1 MRSVRVLLLSVAAV
15 LMTACVQVLEPP
27 TAPSG
32 IALTLVCEDAVR
44 TKAETTEPGVR
55 SYHENLISW
64 VDFYFFR
71 GKMPDVNPAEWKDT
85 TTAQLHYR
93 KTSGEQNEASF
104 QMNLSA
110 STIKQLFPDSGEG
123 KDKMT
128 VLAIANYPGT
138 TITEAANPTF
148 ADLEAIAVSADFV
161 SPTDHRQDRFMM
173 RGVKVLELLGK
184 NADLVCKDTV
194 RLERYASKMTVAVK
208 VQEEVELAEHEV
220 WRPMLDGMVLYME
233 NGVNTVRLGGRDSS
247 ETIGYFTYYDSPAS
261 WLRFVSKDRQG
272 NLTPLVGQDT
282 TGYLETYPMYMYP
295 QRWERGSVTAPVK
308 EPSLKLI
315 IPWYREEYDDGNIHI
330 TPTQKQCYYKVVM
343 PDKFGNCFQSN
354 RWYHIG
360 LDVKIL
366 GALTAETPV
375 TITGSSV
382 IAYWQD
388 RDVVVKQAEVGRAR
402 YLSVDQN
409 RWEISNLNELDIPF
423 LSSHPVTIDS
433 IVVTRPYFGKSPAG
447 TDTLG
452 GVVIDS
458 TGGTKYLSY
467 DEAHRKAMSR
477 SMSGVEEDWLRVS
490 GSAVEFRHV
499 LNNDYQVK
507 RFDYSPYTVSFC
519 LKHDGSEEYHQ
530 DVTIIQYPAIY
541 ISRIRNSDPDTA
553 ADGTPLSY
561 HTEVQDTSKA
571 WSEYCGFVFV
581 DGAYKYNESDQKF
594 DFKAG
599 ERQKRNNTNQNLD
612 DYHYLVK
619 NTDKKDYQWRAVFYT
634 GGSIDMYNIHIS
646 VLPPEFKFVI
656 GDPRVAEIDNLGYK
670 FTPEDGSKLVERE
683 NFSKT
688 LAMYGIPTRTLA
700 YYYPTEASERTR
712 NMLAPSYRICSKFGG
727 TEFGDITLEYARYRC
742 AAYQEDGFPAGRWRV
757 PTEAEVSIISALSA
771 NGAFEVLF
779 NLNGYYWSANGAVH
793 VTANGVVP
801 EPGKT
806 TALLRCVYDTW
817 YWGEDQSEYDAW
829 HKRIYPNDEWP
840 RNRFVWG
847 DRPR

>member
-1 MRSVRVLLLSVAAV
+1 MRSVRALLLSVAAV
-15 LMTACVQVLEPP
+15 LLTACVQVLEPP

-44 TKAETTEPGVR
+44 TKVETTEPGVR

-64 VDFYFFR
+64 VDFYFFP
-71 GKMPDVNPAEWKDT
+71 GKMPEGDPAEWKANT
-85 TTAQLHYR
+85 ESKLHFR
-93 KTSGEQNEASF
+93 KTSGEQDQASF

-110 STIKQLFPDSGEG
+110 TAIEQLFPEG

-148 ADLEAIAVSADFV
+148 ADLDSIAVSADFV
-161 SPTDHRQDRFMM
+161 GPTDHRQDRFMM
-173 RGVKVLELLGK
+173 RGVKVLDLIDAD
-184 NADLVCKDTV
+184 ADLVCKDTV

-208 VQEEVELAEHEV
+208 VADTVHLAEHEV
-220 WRPMLDGMVLYME
+220 WRPMLDGMVIYLE
-233 NGVNTVRLGGRDSS
+233 DGVNTVRLGGRDSNP
-247 ETIGYFTYYDSPAS
+247 EYFSYYNN
-261 WLRFVSKDRQG
+261 WMRFVSKDRQG
-272 NLTPLVGQDT
+272 NLTPLVGQDSI
-282 TGYLETYPMYMYP
+282 GYIETYPMYMYP
-295 QRWERGSVTAPVK
+295 QCWKRGSVTAPWK

-343 PDKFGNCFQSN
+343 PDNFGNCFQSN

-433 IVVTRPYFGKSPAG
+433 IVVTRPYFGNMPAG

-507 RFDYSPYTVSFC
+507 RFDYSPYTVSFR

-553 ADGTPLSY
+553 ADGTPLSH
-561 HTEVQDTSKA
+561 HTPDKDTAHARST
-571 WSEYCGFVFV
+571 YYGFTFV
-581 DGAYKYNESDQKF
+581 DGAYKYNESTGKF
-594 DFKAG
+594 DFKEG
-599 ERQKRNNTNQNLD
+599 ERQQRNNNNESWD
-612 DYHYLVK
+612 DYHYLG
-619 NTDKKDYQWRAVFYT
+619 NNEADKKDYRWRSVFYT

-646 VLPPEFKFVI
+646 VLPSEFNFVI
-656 GDPRVAEIDNLGYK
+656 GDPRVTEIDNLGYR
-670 FTPEDGSKLVERE
+670 FVAGANSKLSDRE
-683 NFSKT
+683 NFADT
-688 LAMYGIPTRTLA
+688 RAMYGLPIRHLA

-712 NMLAPSYRICSKFGG
+712 NMLAPSYRVCSKFGG
-727 TEFGDITLEYARYRC
+727 IEFKDITLEYARYRC
-742 AAYQEDGFPAGRWRV
+742 AAYQEDGFPAGRWRI
-757 PTEAEVSIISALSA
+757 PTQAEVSFISQLSA
-771 NGAFEVLF
+771 NGSFEVLF
-779 NLNGYYWSANGAVH
+779 NKGGYYWSANGAVH
-793 VTANGVVP
+793 VTDNDVVL
-801 EPGKT
+801 EPGRT
-806 TALLRCVYDTW
+806 EALLRCVYDTW

-829 HKRIYPNDEWP
+829 RRRYAPPAEGEYLHDK
-840 RNRFVWG
+840 FVWG